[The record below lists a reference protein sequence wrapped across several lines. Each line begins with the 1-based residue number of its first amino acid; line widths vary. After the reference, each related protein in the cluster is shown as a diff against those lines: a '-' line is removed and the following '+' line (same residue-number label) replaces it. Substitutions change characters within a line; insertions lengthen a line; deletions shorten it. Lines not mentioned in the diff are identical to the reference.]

1 MRKQR
6 GVGDARTPPPRVS
19 TLDFRVLRREYR
31 DTHPTCVQATR
42 SALPTYEY
50 HCESCGKNYDLTQ
63 SFSAETQHTCEECGK
78 GVAKRVLHAP
88 RVVFKGSGWYAT
100 DSRNTSVA
108 TSDDSSSS
116 SSESPS
122 SDAGSTDSGDSKI
135 ETSAAG

>member
-1 MRKQR
+1 
-6 GVGDARTPPPRVS
+6 
-19 TLDFRVLRREYR
+19 
-31 DTHPTCVQATR
+31 
-42 SALPTYEY
+42 LPTYEY
-50 HCESCGKNYDLTQ
+50 HCESCGKNYDLMQ